1 MYCGACVNACPADG
15 TIKMKRTKINWK
27 GDETSLSKKIAD
39 KLMAAEDPEDQ
50 GGVKMALESQVLNL
64 NKGLVNFT
72 HEIEK
77 NGGENISVCY
87 QCGTCTGSCPMG
99 RRNALRHEKDHENGV
114 SRAEGRPA
122 QERRD
127 LVLLDLLHVYRQVP
141 EACKADGRHH
151 GAEEHGYEATH
162 RAEELPATAGFI
174 YQTGHGVPNND
185 ANRALR
191 VKLGLPKDPP
201 TTHTYPEY
209 IPGIQKILDATGL
222 MAIKAAVE
230 GGKK

>member
-1 MYCGACVNACPADG
+1 
-15 TIKMKRTKINWK
+15 
-27 GDETSLSKKIAD
+27 
-39 KLMAAEDPEDQ
+39 
-50 GGVKMALESQVLNL
+50 MALESQVLNL

-99 RRNALRHEKDHENGV
+99 RRNALRTRKIMRMTALGLKD
-114 SRAEGRPA
+114 
-122 QERRD
+122 
-127 LVLLDLLHVYRQVP
+127 DLLKSDELWYCSTCYTCTDRCPRHVKPTDVIIALRNMATRQHIVP
-141 EACKADGRHH
+141 KNFLQ
-151 GAEEHGYEATH
+151 TV
-162 RAEELPATAGFI
+162 GFI

-201 TTHTYPEY
+201 TTHTYAEY
-209 IPGIQKILDATGL
+209 IPGIQKILEATGI
-222 MAIKAAVE
+222 MDIKAAVE

>member
-1 MYCGACVNACPADG
+1 
-15 TIKMKRTKINWK
+15 
-27 GDETSLSKKIAD
+27 
-39 KLMAAEDPEDQ
+39 
-50 GGVKMALESQVLNL
+50 MALESQVLNL

-77 NGGENISVCY
+77 GGGENISVCY

-99 RRNALRHEKDHENGV
+99 RRNALRTRKVMRMTALGLKDE
-114 SRAEGRPA
+114 
-122 QERRD
+122 
-127 LVLLDLLHVYRQVP
+127 LLKSDEIWYCSTCYTCTDRCPRHVKPTDVIIALRNMATRQHIVP
-141 EACKADGRHH
+141 KNF
-151 GAEEHGYEATH
+151 
-162 RAEELPATAGFI
+162 LQTAGFI

-185 ANRALR
+185 ANRVLR
-191 VKLGLPKDPP
+191 AKLGLAKDPP
-201 TTHTYPEY
+201 TTHSYPEY

>member
-1 MYCGACVNACPADG
+1 
-15 TIKMKRTKINWK
+15 
-27 GDETSLSKKIAD
+27 
-39 KLMAAEDPEDQ
+39 
-50 GGVKMALESQVLNL
+50 MALESQVLNL

-72 HEIEK
+72 HEVEK

-99 RRNALRHEKDHENGV
+99 RRNALRTRKIMRMTALGLKD
-114 SRAEGRPA
+114 
-122 QERRD
+122 
-127 LVLLDLLHVYRQVP
+127 DLLKSDELWYCSTCYTCTDRCPRHVKPTDVIIALRNMATRQHIVP
-141 EACKADGRHH
+141 KNF
-151 GAEEHGYEATH
+151 
-162 RAEELPATAGFI
+162 LQTAGFI

-209 IPGIQKILDATGL
+209 IPGIQKILEATGI

-230 GGKK
+230 SGK